1 MSDRDILMGRY
12 RFRWMN
18 SNPVEYHCDWLLR
31 GVCVSREG
39 KTWRAYM
46 SARPSQF
53 TAVRDGGKPVRFR
66 TKEGAAR
73 YLVEAITETKLPRNA
88 A

>member
-1 MSDRDILMGRY
+1 MDHDILMGDY

-18 SNPVEYHCDWLLR
+18 GNPVEYHCDWLLG
-31 GVCVSREG
+31 GVCISRSG

-46 SARPSQF
+46 SQRPSPY
-53 TAVRDGGKPVRFR
+53 TEVRDGTKPVRFR
-66 TKEGAAR
+66 TPAAAAR
-73 YLVEAITETKLPRNA
+73 YLVEAITERKLPRSA